1 MNSFLIKTEYLATG
15 QSLPFTGSWVN
26 TALSRNA
33 LIVAYVSGNT
43 ATINLQG
50 KSLLSPYDASFAQGG
65 VNDNYTFYT
74 TTGVTGY
81 MSPAFLDSPIT
92 SIRLATPTTGAGK
105 IWAYIN
111 YQN

>member
-1 MNSFLIKTEYLATG
+1 MNSFLINTQYLATG
-15 QSLPFTGSWVN
+15 QSLPFTGDWVN

-33 LIVAYVSGNT
+33 LIVAYVSGAT
-43 ATINLQG
+43 ADLNVQG
-50 KSLLSPYDASFAQGG
+50 QSLLTSYGLP
-65 VNDNYTFYT
+65 NNYTFYT
-74 TTGVTGY
+74 STGVTGY

-105 IWAYIN
+105 VWAYIT

>member
-1 MNSFLIKTEYLATG
+1 MNSFLLDTEYLATG
-15 QSLPFTGSWVN
+15 QSLPFTGDWVN

-50 KSLLSPYDASFAQGG
+50 RSLLNPYDPLFAQGG
-65 VNDNYTFYT
+65 AADNYTFYT

-81 MSPAFLDSPIT
+81 MSPAFLDSPIPAVR
-92 SIRLATPTTGAGK
+92 IATPTTGAGK
-105 IWAYIN
+105 IWAYIT

>member
-1 MNSFLIKTEYLATG
+1 MNSFLIKTDYLATG
-15 QSLPFTGSWVN
+15 QSLPFTGDWVN

-50 KSLLSPYDASFAQGG
+50 ESLLSRYDSQFIRGG
-65 VNDNYTFYT
+65 INDNYIFYT
-74 TTGVTGY
+74 ATGVTGY
-81 MSPAFLDSPIT
+81 MSPAFLDSPIP
-92 SIRLATPTTGAGK
+92 SVRLATPTTGAGK
-105 IWAYIN
+105 IWAYIT